1 MNVTRTDVA
10 WHLNE
15 CIACMMQNNGSAAFV
30 GVGVGV
36 GIGVVAFARLLFPRD
51 KMEARPWRHRDG
63 FGRPC
68 VGHQYTCDVQVTP
81 GIKPS
86 GWRRAVGFSE
96 DAEDDRQGERG
107 DDMV

>member
-1 MNVTRTDVA
+1 MIQLAPPVD
-10 WHLNE
+10 WHSNE
-15 CIACMMQNNGSAAFV
+15 CIACTMQNSSAAFV

-36 GIGVVAFARLLFPRD
+36 VAFARLLHPRD
-51 KMEARPWRHRDG
+51 KMEARPRRHRDG

-86 GWRRAVGFSE
+86 GWRRAFGFSE

>member
-1 MNVTRTDVA
+1 MHNAKWFGGVR
-10 WHLNE
+10 W
-15 CIACMMQNNGSAAFV
+15 V
-30 GVGVGV
+30 GV
-36 GIGVVAFARLLFPRD
+36 GVVAFARLLHPRD
-51 KMEARPWRHRDG
+51 KMEARPRRHRDG

-96 DAEDDRQGERG
+96 DGEDDRQGERG

>member
-1 MNVTRTDVA
+1 MGLVLLLLPSPPVD

-15 CIACMMQNNGSAAFV
+15 CIACTMQNSLAAFV

-36 GIGVVAFARLLFPRD
+36 VAFAHLLHPRD
-51 KMEARPWRHRDG
+51 KMEARTRCHRDG

-96 DAEDDRQGERG
+96 DAEDDRQGERAR
-107 DDMV
+107 

>member
-30 GVGVGV
+30 GVGV
-36 GIGVVAFARLLFPRD
+36 VAFARLLHPRD
-51 KMEARPWRHRDG
+51 KMEARPRRHRDG

-86 GWRRAVGFSE
+86 GWRRVVGFSE

>member
-1 MNVTRTDVA
+1 MIQPAPPVD

-15 CIACMMQNNGSAAFV
+15 CIACTMQNNGSAAFV

-36 GIGVVAFARLLFPRD
+36 VAFARLLHPRD
-51 KMEARPWRHRDG
+51 KMEARPRRHRDG

-96 DAEDDRQGERG
+96 DGEGDRQGERG